1 MRAEASPSTTSC
13 RSAPSAS
20 SRPSTAS
27 SRRAARDLRAVAV
40 PAIEG
45 EIRHHLRDRTQLVR
59 TPRPVVEL
67 AGRVRR
73 AQVEIGAREGRL
85 PTQAEIA
92 EAVGASEEQVA
103 EALQSRAPTVELE
116 PENAPAAPDDF
127 ADERALLQAGMSVLS
142 QREQRILQMR
152 YYEDRSQVEIAR
164 EIGLSQAQ
172 VSRLI
177 RRAVDRMRAA
187 VVEDADVAY
196 PREEMATREVEES
209 QPQQQ
214 STHSGRL
221 LVRMP
226 QSLHAELARV
236 AEHEGV
242 SLNTLITGAL
252 ASSVGW
258 RDGSVDGLAVV
269 DAGAEDDRPAPQRPR
284 WTSIA
289 LAANLVVVVLAA
301 ARGHRAA
308 GRRPRPRLVAHPGA
322 LGWSGWPSPARTE
335 PWSALLEAG
344 RSDDRLVREAYEG
357 ARAPVFG
364 ELPDDLH
371 PTVAQGAGQRGD
383 RRALRPP
390 GAGAARRV
398 GGDDD
403 RHHRHRERQVAVLQ
417 PADARGAAAPTPRRA
432 RSTCTRPRRSR
443 RTRRA
448 R

>member
-1 MRAEASPSTTSC
+1 MGLV
-13 RSAPSAS
+13 RSVA
-20 SRPSTAS
+20 
-27 SRRAARDLRAVAV
+27 RRYARGDEPVDDLVQVGAIGLIKAVDRFEPARGRSLRAVAV

-45 EIRHHLRDRTQLVR
+45 EIRHHLRDRSQLVR

-73 AQVEIGAREGRL
+73 AQVTIGAREGRL
-85 PTQAEIA
+85 PTPAELA
-92 EAVGASEEQVA
+92 EAVGATEEQVLQ
-103 EALQSRAPTVELE
+103 ALQSRAPVVELE
-116 PENAPAAPDDF
+116 PEQAPAAPDDF
-127 ADERALLQAGMSVLS
+127 ADDRALLEAGMSVLS
-142 QREQRILQMR
+142 KRERRILQLR

-187 VVEDADVAY
+187 VVEDGSEAY
-196 PREEMATREVEES
+196 PREEMATREVEEP

-252 ASSVGW
+252 ASSVKW
-258 RDGSVDGLAVV
+258 RDGAVEGLPVV
-269 DAGAEDDRPAPQRPR
+269 DAGAEDGRAAPQRPR

-301 ARGHRAA
+301 AVAIVL
-308 GRRPRPRLVAHPGA
+308 LVVA
-322 LGWSGWPSPARTE
+322 LGHGW
-335 PWSALLEAG
+335 
-344 RSDDRLVREAYEG
+344 
-357 ARAPVFG
+357 
-364 ELPDDLH
+364 
-371 PTVAQGAGQRGD
+371 
-383 RRALRPP
+383 
-390 GAGAARRV
+390 
-398 GGDDD
+398 
-403 RHHRHRERQVAVLQ
+403 
-417 PADARGAAAPTPRRA
+417 
-432 RSTCTRPRRSR
+432 
-443 RTRRA
+443 
-448 R
+448 

>member
-1 MRAEASPSTTSC
+1 MGLVHSVA
-13 RSAPSAS
+13 
-20 SRPSTAS
+20 
-27 SRRAARDLRAVAV
+27 RRYARGGEPVDDLVQVGAIGLIKAVDRFEPARGSDLRAVAV

-59 TPRPVVEL
+59 TPRPVAEL

-85 PTQAEIA
+85 PTPAEVA
-92 EAVGASEEQVA
+92 EAVGASEEQVV

-116 PENAPAAPDDF
+116 AENAPAAPDDF
-127 ADERALLQAGMSVLS
+127 ADEHALLEAGMSVLS
-142 QREQRILQMR
+142 KREQRILQMR

-164 EIGLSQAQ
+164 ELNLSQAQ

-187 VVEDADVAY
+187 VVEESDVAY
-196 PREEMATREVEES
+196 PREEMATREVEEP
-209 QPQQQ
+209 QPQ

-258 RDGSVDGLAVV
+258 RDGSVEGLPVV
-269 DAGAEDDRPAPQRPR
+269 DAGAQDDPGAPQRPR

-301 ARGHRAA
+301 AVAIVL
-308 GRRPRPRLVAHPGA
+308 LVVA
-322 LGWSGWPSPARTE
+322 LGHGW
-335 PWSALLEAG
+335 
-344 RSDDRLVREAYEG
+344 
-357 ARAPVFG
+357 
-364 ELPDDLH
+364 
-371 PTVAQGAGQRGD
+371 
-383 RRALRPP
+383 
-390 GAGAARRV
+390 
-398 GGDDD
+398 
-403 RHHRHRERQVAVLQ
+403 
-417 PADARGAAAPTPRRA
+417 
-432 RSTCTRPRRSR
+432 
-443 RTRRA
+443 
-448 R
+448 

>member
-1 MRAEASPSTTSC
+1 MGLV
-13 RSAPSAS
+13 RSVA
-20 SRPSTAS
+20 
-27 SRRAARDLRAVAV
+27 RRYARGGEPVDDLVQVGAIGLIKAVDRFEPARGSDLRAVAV

-85 PTQAEIA
+85 PTHAEVA

-116 PENAPAAPDDF
+116 PDNAPAAPDDF

-187 VVEDADVAY
+187 VVEDPDVAY

-258 RDGSVDGLAVV
+258 RDGSVEGLAVV

-301 ARGHRAA
+301 AVAIVL
-308 GRRPRPRLVAHPGA
+308 LVVA
-322 LGWSGWPSPARTE
+322 LGHGW
-335 PWSALLEAG
+335 
-344 RSDDRLVREAYEG
+344 
-357 ARAPVFG
+357 
-364 ELPDDLH
+364 
-371 PTVAQGAGQRGD
+371 
-383 RRALRPP
+383 
-390 GAGAARRV
+390 
-398 GGDDD
+398 
-403 RHHRHRERQVAVLQ
+403 
-417 PADARGAAAPTPRRA
+417 
-432 RSTCTRPRRSR
+432 
-443 RTRRA
+443 
-448 R
+448 

>member
-1 MRAEASPSTTSC
+1 MGLVRSVARRYARGGEPEDDLVQVGAIGLIKAVDRFEPSRG
-13 RSAPSAS
+13 RS
-20 SRPSTAS
+20 
-27 SRRAARDLRAVAV
+27 LRAVAV

-67 AGRVRR
+67 AARVHR
-73 AQVEIGAREGRL
+73 AQVTIGAREGRL
-85 PTQAEIA
+85 PTHAELA
-92 EAVGASEEQVA
+92 EAVGASEQEVV
-103 EALQSRAPTVELE
+103 EALQSRVPAVELE
-116 PENAPAAPDDF
+116 PEQAPAAPDDF

-142 QREQRILQMR
+142 QRERRILELR

-177 RRAVDRMRAA
+177 KRAVDRMRAA
-187 VVEDADVAY
+187 VVEEGDEAY

-258 RDGSVDGLAVV
+258 RDGAVDGLSAV
-269 DAGAEDDRPAPQRPR
+269 DASADDDRPTPSQRPR

-289 LAANLVVVVLAA
+289 LAANLVVVILAA
-301 ARGHRAA
+301 IVAIVL
-308 GRRPRPRLVAHPGA
+308 LVVA
-322 LGWSGWPSPARTE
+322 LGHGW
-335 PWSALLEAG
+335 
-344 RSDDRLVREAYEG
+344 
-357 ARAPVFG
+357 
-364 ELPDDLH
+364 
-371 PTVAQGAGQRGD
+371 
-383 RRALRPP
+383 
-390 GAGAARRV
+390 
-398 GGDDD
+398 
-403 RHHRHRERQVAVLQ
+403 
-417 PADARGAAAPTPRRA
+417 
-432 RSTCTRPRRSR
+432 
-443 RTRRA
+443 
-448 R
+448 

>member
-1 MRAEASPSTTSC
+1 MGLV
-13 RSAPSAS
+13 RSVA
-20 SRPSTAS
+20 
-27 SRRAARDLRAVAV
+27 RRYARGGEPVDDLVQVGAIGLIKAVDRFEPARGSDLRAVAV

-45 EIRHHLRDRTQLVR
+45 EIRHHLRDRGQLVR

-67 AGRVRR
+67 AARVRR

-85 PTQAEIA
+85 PTPAEVA

-127 ADERALLQAGMSVLS
+127 ADERALLEAGMSVLS
-142 QREQRILQMR
+142 KREQRILQMR

-187 VVEDADVAY
+187 VVDESDVAY
-196 PREEMATREVEES
+196 PREEMATREVEEP
-209 QPQQQ
+209 QPQQ

-236 AEHEGV
+236 AENEGV

-289 LAANLVVVVLAA
+289 LAANLVVVVLVAA
-301 ARGHRAA
+301 VAIAL
-308 GRRPRPRLVAHPGA
+308 LVVA
-322 LGWSGWPSPARTE
+322 LGHGW
-335 PWSALLEAG
+335 
-344 RSDDRLVREAYEG
+344 
-357 ARAPVFG
+357 
-364 ELPDDLH
+364 
-371 PTVAQGAGQRGD
+371 
-383 RRALRPP
+383 
-390 GAGAARRV
+390 
-398 GGDDD
+398 
-403 RHHRHRERQVAVLQ
+403 
-417 PADARGAAAPTPRRA
+417 
-432 RSTCTRPRRSR
+432 
-443 RTRRA
+443 
-448 R
+448 

>member
-1 MRAEASPSTTSC
+1 MGLVRSVARRYARGGEPVDDLVQVGAIGLIKAVDRFEPS
-13 RSAPSAS
+13 RG
-20 SRPSTAS
+20 
-27 SRRAARDLRAVAV
+27 RDLRAVAV

-67 AGRVRR
+67 AARVHR
-73 AQVEIGAREGRL
+73 AQVTIGAREGRL
-85 PTQAEIA
+85 PTHAELA
-92 EAVGASEEQVA
+92 EAVGASEHQVV
-103 EALQSRAPTVELE
+103 EALQSRAPSVELE
-116 PENAPAAPDDF
+116 PERAPAAPDDF
-127 ADERALLQAGMSVLS
+127 ADERALLEAGMSVLS
-142 QREQRILQMR
+142 QRERRILELR

-177 RRAVDRMRAA
+177 KRAVDRMRAA
-187 VVEDADVAY
+187 VVEDSDVAY
-196 PREEMATREVEES
+196 PREEEMATREVEEP

-258 RDGSVDGLAVV
+258 REGAVDGLSAA
-269 DAGAEDDRPAPQRPR
+269 DAGADDDRPPSSQRPR

-301 ARGHRAA
+301 IVAIVL
-308 GRRPRPRLVAHPGA
+308 LVVA
-322 LGWSGWPSPARTE
+322 LGHGW
-335 PWSALLEAG
+335 
-344 RSDDRLVREAYEG
+344 
-357 ARAPVFG
+357 
-364 ELPDDLH
+364 
-371 PTVAQGAGQRGD
+371 
-383 RRALRPP
+383 
-390 GAGAARRV
+390 
-398 GGDDD
+398 
-403 RHHRHRERQVAVLQ
+403 
-417 PADARGAAAPTPRRA
+417 
-432 RSTCTRPRRSR
+432 
-443 RTRRA
+443 
-448 R
+448 

>member
-1 MRAEASPSTTSC
+1 MGLVRSVARRYARGGEPVDDLVQVGAIGLIKAVDRFDTS
-13 RSAPSAS
+13 RG
-20 SRPSTAS
+20 RE
-27 SRRAARDLRAVAV
+27 LRAVAV

-67 AGRVRR
+67 AARVRR
-73 AQVEIGAREGRL
+73 AQVQIGAREGRL
-85 PTQAEIA
+85 PTPAELA
-92 EAVGASEEQVA
+92 EAVGATEEEVVQ
-103 EALQSRAPTVELE
+103 ALQSRAPVVELE
-116 PENAPAAPDDF
+116 PENAPAAPDDL

-142 QREQRILQMR
+142 KREQRILHLR
-152 YYEDRSQVEIAR
+152 YYEDRSQAEIAR

-187 VVEDADVAY
+187 VVEDGAEAY
-196 PREEMATREVEES
+196 PREEMATREVEEP

-236 AEHEGV
+236 AENEGV

-258 RDGSVDGLAVV
+258 RDGAVDGLSAV
-269 DAGAEDDRPAPQRPR
+269 DAGAEDGRPAAGRPR

-301 ARGHRAA
+301 TVAIVL
-308 GRRPRPRLVAHPGA
+308 LVVA
-322 LGWSGWPSPARTE
+322 LGHGW
-335 PWSALLEAG
+335 
-344 RSDDRLVREAYEG
+344 
-357 ARAPVFG
+357 
-364 ELPDDLH
+364 
-371 PTVAQGAGQRGD
+371 
-383 RRALRPP
+383 
-390 GAGAARRV
+390 
-398 GGDDD
+398 
-403 RHHRHRERQVAVLQ
+403 
-417 PADARGAAAPTPRRA
+417 
-432 RSTCTRPRRSR
+432 
-443 RTRRA
+443 
-448 R
+448 

>member
-1 MRAEASPSTTSC
+1 MGLV
-13 RSAPSAS
+13 RSVA
-20 SRPSTAS
+20 
-27 SRRAARDLRAVAV
+27 RRYARGGEPVDDLVQVGAIGLIKAVDRFEPARGRDLRAVAV

-73 AQVEIGAREGRL
+73 AQVTIGAREGRL
-85 PTQAEIA
+85 PTQAELA
-92 EAVGASEEQVA
+92 AAVGATEEQVA
-103 EALQSRAPTVELE
+103 EALQSRAPAVELE
-116 PENAPAAPDDF
+116 PEKAPAAPDDL

-142 QREQRILQMR
+142 KRERRILELR

-177 RRAVDRMRAA
+177 KRAVDRMRAA
-187 VVEDADVAY
+187 VVEDGGEAY
-196 PREEMATREVEES
+196 PREEMATREVEEP

-214 STHSGRL
+214 NTHSGRL

-252 ASSVGW
+252 ASSVSW
-258 RDGSVDGLAVV
+258 RDGAVDGLSAVN
-269 DAGAEDDRPAPQRPR
+269 AGAEDDRPTSSQRPR

-301 ARGHRAA
+301 IVAIVL
-308 GRRPRPRLVAHPGA
+308 LVVA
-322 LGWSGWPSPARTE
+322 LGHGW
-335 PWSALLEAG
+335 
-344 RSDDRLVREAYEG
+344 
-357 ARAPVFG
+357 
-364 ELPDDLH
+364 
-371 PTVAQGAGQRGD
+371 
-383 RRALRPP
+383 
-390 GAGAARRV
+390 
-398 GGDDD
+398 
-403 RHHRHRERQVAVLQ
+403 
-417 PADARGAAAPTPRRA
+417 
-432 RSTCTRPRRSR
+432 
-443 RTRRA
+443 
-448 R
+448 

>member
-1 MRAEASPSTTSC
+1 MGLV
-13 RSAPSAS
+13 RSVA
-20 SRPSTAS
+20 
-27 SRRAARDLRAVAV
+27 RRYARGGEPVDDLVQVGAIGLIKAVDRFEPARGSDLRAVAV

-59 TPRPVVEL
+59 TPRPVAEL

-85 PTQAEIA
+85 PTHAEVA

-187 VVEDADVAY
+187 VVEDAVEAY

-214 STHSGRL
+214 THSGRL

-269 DAGAEDDRPAPQRPR
+269 DAGAEDDRRAPQRPR

-301 ARGHRAA
+301 AVAIVL
-308 GRRPRPRLVAHPGA
+308 LVIA
-322 LGWSGWPSPARTE
+322 LGHGW
-335 PWSALLEAG
+335 
-344 RSDDRLVREAYEG
+344 
-357 ARAPVFG
+357 
-364 ELPDDLH
+364 
-371 PTVAQGAGQRGD
+371 
-383 RRALRPP
+383 
-390 GAGAARRV
+390 
-398 GGDDD
+398 
-403 RHHRHRERQVAVLQ
+403 
-417 PADARGAAAPTPRRA
+417 
-432 RSTCTRPRRSR
+432 
-443 RTRRA
+443 
-448 R
+448 

>member
-1 MRAEASPSTTSC
+1 MGLV
-13 RSAPSAS
+13 RSVA
-20 SRPSTAS
+20 
-27 SRRAARDLRAVAV
+27 RRYARGDEPVDDLVQVGAIGLIKAVDRFEPARGSDLRAVAV

-59 TPRPVVEL
+59 TPRPVAEL

-85 PTQAEIA
+85 PTHAEVA

-187 VVEDADVAY
+187 VVEDAVEAY

-214 STHSGRL
+214 THSGRL

-269 DAGAEDDRPAPQRPR
+269 DAGAEDDRRAPQRPR

-301 ARGHRAA
+301 AVAIVL
-308 GRRPRPRLVAHPGA
+308 LVIA
-322 LGWSGWPSPARTE
+322 LGHGW
-335 PWSALLEAG
+335 
-344 RSDDRLVREAYEG
+344 
-357 ARAPVFG
+357 
-364 ELPDDLH
+364 
-371 PTVAQGAGQRGD
+371 
-383 RRALRPP
+383 
-390 GAGAARRV
+390 
-398 GGDDD
+398 
-403 RHHRHRERQVAVLQ
+403 
-417 PADARGAAAPTPRRA
+417 
-432 RSTCTRPRRSR
+432 
-443 RTRRA
+443 
-448 R
+448 

>member
-1 MRAEASPSTTSC
+1 VQVGAIGLIKAVDRFEP
-13 RSAPSAS
+13 
-20 SRPSTAS
+20 
-27 SRRAARDLRAVAV
+27 ARGSDLRAVAV

-45 EIRHHLRDRTQLVR
+45 EIRHHLRDRGQLVR

-67 AGRVRR
+67 AARVRR

-85 PTQAEIA
+85 PTPAEVA

-116 PENAPAAPDDF
+116 PQNSPAAPDDF
-127 ADERALLQAGMSVLS
+127 ADERALLEAGMSVLS
-142 QREQRILQMR
+142 KREQRILQMR

-187 VVEDADVAY
+187 VVDESDVAY
-196 PREEMATREVEES
+196 PREEMATREVEEP
-209 QPQQQ
+209 QPQQ

-236 AEHEGV
+236 AENEGV

-258 RDGSVDGLAVV
+258 RDGSVEGLAVV

-301 ARGHRAA
+301 AVAIVL
-308 GRRPRPRLVAHPGA
+308 LVVA
-322 LGWSGWPSPARTE
+322 LGHGW
-335 PWSALLEAG
+335 
-344 RSDDRLVREAYEG
+344 
-357 ARAPVFG
+357 
-364 ELPDDLH
+364 
-371 PTVAQGAGQRGD
+371 
-383 RRALRPP
+383 
-390 GAGAARRV
+390 
-398 GGDDD
+398 
-403 RHHRHRERQVAVLQ
+403 
-417 PADARGAAAPTPRRA
+417 
-432 RSTCTRPRRSR
+432 
-443 RTRRA
+443 
-448 R
+448 

>member
-1 MRAEASPSTTSC
+1 MGLV
-13 RSAPSAS
+13 RSVA
-20 SRPSTAS
+20 
-27 SRRAARDLRAVAV
+27 RRYARGGEPVDDLVQVGAIGLIKAVDRFEPARGRDLRAVAV

-67 AGRVRR
+67 ASRARR

-85 PTQAEIA
+85 PTPAEVA
-92 EAVGASEEQVA
+92 AVLGASEEQVVD
-103 EALQSRAPTVELE
+103 ALQSRAPVVELG
-116 PENAPAAPDDF
+116 PEHTPAAPEDF
-127 ADERALLQAGMSVLS
+127 ADERALLEAGMSVLS
-142 QREQRILQMR
+142 KREQRILRMR
-152 YYEDRSQVEIAR
+152 YYEDRSQVDIAR

-177 RRAVDRMRAA
+177 RRALDRMRAA
-187 VVEDADVAY
+187 VVEDGGEAY
-196 PREEMATREVEES
+196 PREEMATREIEEP

-236 AEHEGV
+236 AENEGV

-269 DAGAEDDRPAPQRPR
+269 DAAAGDERPSPAPQRPR

-301 ARGHRAA
+301 VVAIVL
-308 GRRPRPRLVAHPGA
+308 LVVA
-322 LGWSGWPSPARTE
+322 LGHGW
-335 PWSALLEAG
+335 
-344 RSDDRLVREAYEG
+344 
-357 ARAPVFG
+357 
-364 ELPDDLH
+364 
-371 PTVAQGAGQRGD
+371 
-383 RRALRPP
+383 
-390 GAGAARRV
+390 
-398 GGDDD
+398 
-403 RHHRHRERQVAVLQ
+403 
-417 PADARGAAAPTPRRA
+417 
-432 RSTCTRPRRSR
+432 
-443 RTRRA
+443 
-448 R
+448 

>member
-1 MRAEASPSTTSC
+1 MGLV
-13 RSAPSAS
+13 RSVA
-20 SRPSTAS
+20 
-27 SRRAARDLRAVAV
+27 RRYARGDEPVDDLVQVGAIGLIKAVDRFEPARGSDLRAVAV

-85 PTQAEIA
+85 PTHAEVA

-187 VVEDADVAY
+187 VVEDAVEAY

-214 STHSGRL
+214 THSGRL

-269 DAGAEDDRPAPQRPR
+269 DAGAEDGRPAPQRAR

-301 ARGHRAA
+301 AVAIVL
-308 GRRPRPRLVAHPGA
+308 LVIA
-322 LGWSGWPSPARTE
+322 LGHGW
-335 PWSALLEAG
+335 
-344 RSDDRLVREAYEG
+344 
-357 ARAPVFG
+357 
-364 ELPDDLH
+364 
-371 PTVAQGAGQRGD
+371 
-383 RRALRPP
+383 
-390 GAGAARRV
+390 
-398 GGDDD
+398 
-403 RHHRHRERQVAVLQ
+403 
-417 PADARGAAAPTPRRA
+417 
-432 RSTCTRPRRSR
+432 
-443 RTRRA
+443 
-448 R
+448 